1 MFIPQPF
8 RGMMPRRNKV
18 NDDSDEDYLDDGI
31 YDEDDHEQLDKIT
44 KKYEYYNAKDKK
56 DYKEVSTSGYGV
68 GKRAKR
74 WLSTTGRNCCRF
86 GCIGCD
92 ILPKTNARINR
103 KVILPSKRRKASSKR
118 QRIFRKYQKSYP
130 DLMDCGIKLCRFTTE
145 PPDKFTFKVRRVAMK
160 STTRRARAHFRSPV
174 NKSQVELYN
183 KLLQSLEDS
192 RPGYSKASDSSHN
205 YESNVNTSPR
215 SLLRQ
220 SVLAKTGSKNSN
232 SVKGE
237 TTARKMEGSV
247 GKTPPTKKSKYL
259 MVKTNA
265 GTFLVPTD
273 DNQPAMMLDSQTSI
287 ETGKTTT
294 SAKVIDIK
302 GNNCGGNGLTDFLNV
317 AGQQSQG
324 PNSKRRISI
333 DTLEKSGADD
343 DTISIGSSNKRDS
356 SESFVE
362 GMADMDT
369 MDPNSIIFNDDDDD
383 DSNSGLKLLQDLTPE
398 DLESPEKISEILNS
412 SLEVGDNSGFSE
424 YNHMIEKE
432 DGEIVIESSMDRIK
446 RLKERLKQQTEAVN
460 EAKKALVSSKTA
472 LTNIE

>member
-1 MFIPQPF
+1 M
-8 RGMMPRRNKV
+8 
-18 NDDSDEDYLDDGI
+18 
-31 YDEDDHEQLDKIT
+31 
-44 KKYEYYNAKDKK
+44 
-56 DYKEVSTSGYGV
+56 
-68 GKRAKR
+68 
-74 WLSTTGRNCCRF
+74 
-86 GCIGCD
+86 
-92 ILPKTNARINR
+92 
-103 KVILPSKRRKASSKR
+103 
-118 QRIFRKYQKSYP
+118 
-130 DLMDCGIKLCRFTTE
+130 
-145 PPDKFTFKVRRVAMK
+145 
-160 STTRRARAHFRSPV
+160 
-174 NKSQVELYN
+174 
-183 KLLQSLEDS
+183 
-192 RPGYSKASDSSHN
+192 
-205 YESNVNTSPR
+205 
-215 SLLRQ
+215 
-220 SVLAKTGSKNSN
+220 
-232 SVKGE
+232 
-237 TTARKMEGSV
+237 
-247 GKTPPTKKSKYL
+247 
-259 MVKTNA
+259 
-265 GTFLVPTD
+265 
-273 DNQPAMMLDSQTSI
+273 
-287 ETGKTTT
+287 
-294 SAKVIDIK
+294 
-302 GNNCGGNGLTDFLNV
+302 

-343 DTISIGSSNKRDS
+343 DTISISSSNKRDS